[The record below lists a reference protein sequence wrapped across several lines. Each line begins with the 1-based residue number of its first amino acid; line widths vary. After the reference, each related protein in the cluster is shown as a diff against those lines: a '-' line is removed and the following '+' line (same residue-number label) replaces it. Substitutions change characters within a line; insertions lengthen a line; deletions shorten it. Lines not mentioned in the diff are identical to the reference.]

1 MHDHAMSDEAI
12 VRQLTQSAISRLV
25 EKVMKEED
33 LPLADALRKVYD
45 SKLFGQVNDPE
56 TGLYREGPVFLYS
69 MLCEEQHDAMIAPT
83 HVAG

>member
-1 MHDHAMSDEAI
+1 MSDDAI
-12 VRQLTQSAISRLV
+12 VRQLTRSAVSRLV
-25 EKVMKEED
+25 EKVMKEEA

-69 MLCEEQHDAMIAPT
+69 MLCEEQHDAMIAPA

>member
-1 MHDHAMSDEAI
+1 MNDEAI
-12 VRQLTQSAISRLV
+12 VRQLTRSAISRLV
-25 EKVMKEED
+25 EKVMKEEE

-56 TGLYREGPVFLYS
+56 TGLYREGPLFLYG
-69 MLCEEQHDAMIAPT
+69 MLCEEQHDVMIAPT

>member
-1 MHDHAMSDEAI
+1 MSDDAI
-12 VRQLTQSAISRLV
+12 VRQLTRSAVSRLV
-25 EKVMKEED
+25 EKVMKEEA

>member
-1 MHDHAMSDEAI
+1 MSDEAI
-12 VRQLTQSAISRLV
+12 VRQLTRSAISRLV

-56 TGLYREGPVFLYS
+56 TELYREGPLFLYG
-69 MLCEEQHDAMIAPT
+69 MLCEER
-83 HVAG
+83 

>member
-1 MHDHAMSDEAI
+1 MSDEAI
-12 VRQLTQSAISRLV
+12 VRQLTRSAISRLV
-25 EKVMKEED
+25 EKVMKEEE

-56 TGLYREGPVFLYS
+56 TGLYREVPVFLYS
-69 MLCEEQHDAMIAPT
+69 MLCEEQHDAMIAPA

>member
-1 MHDHAMSDEAI
+1 MSDEAI
-12 VRQLTQSAISRLV
+12 VRQLTRSAISRLV

-56 TGLYREGPVFLYS
+56 TGLYREGPLFLYE
-69 MLCEEQHDAMIAPT
+69 MLCEEQHDAIIAQS
-83 HVAG
+83 V

>member
-1 MHDHAMSDEAI
+1 MSDEAI
-12 VRQLTQSAISRLV
+12 VRQLTRSAVSRLV
-25 EKVMKEED
+25 EKVMKEES

-56 TGLYREGPVFLYS
+56 TGLYREGPLFLYS

>member
-1 MHDHAMSDEAI
+1 MNDEAI
-12 VRQLTQSAISRLV
+12 VRQLTRSAISRLV
-25 EKVMKEED
+25 EKVMKEEE

-69 MLCEEQHDAMIAPT
+69 MLCEEQHDETIAQS
-83 HVAG
+83 V

>member
-1 MHDHAMSDEAI
+1 MSDDAI
-12 VRQLTQSAISRLV
+12 VRQLTRSAISRLV
-25 EKVMKEED
+25 EKVMKEEE

>member
-1 MHDHAMSDEAI
+1 MSDDAI
-12 VRQLTQSAISRLV
+12 VRQLTRSAVSRLV
-25 EKVMKEED
+25 EKVMKEES

-56 TGLYREGPVFLYS
+56 TGLYREGPLFLYG

>member
-1 MHDHAMSDEAI
+1 MSDEAI
-12 VRQLTQSAISRLV
+12 VRQLTRSAISRLV
-25 EKVMKEED
+25 EKVMKEEE

-56 TGLYREGPVFLYS
+56 TGLYREGPLFLYG
-69 MLCEEQHDAMIAPT
+69 MLCEEQHDVMIAPT